1 MTFAAVLSMPNQSI
15 SDLLPSTH
23 ATLSQA
29 VTMTAIP
36 GALAGI
42 IGAIIVSKKI
52 KMPQVIGAVSR

>member
-1 MTFAAVLSMPNQSI
+1 
-15 SDLLPSTH
+15 
-23 ATLSQA
+23 
-29 VTMTAIP
+29 MTAIP